1 MGWLLFC
8 CDITKQAQA
17 PNLAVLFLHVFAI
30 KAMHVDSN
38 EVRVYI
44 GVIFESADQ
53 IGKVYCTSQY
63 HFQRMSKTKCHT
75 FIETS
80 YQPKPWKLP
89 TV

>member
-1 MGWLLFC
+1 
-8 CDITKQAQA
+8 
-17 PNLAVLFLHVFAI
+17 
-30 KAMHVDSN
+30 MHVDSN

-80 YQPKPWKLP
+80 YQPKP
-89 TV
+89 